1 MKNTDYSLSYLNIID
16 LRNQMIKKIEDGVVS
31 LEICLVLYD
40 SFAVDLLVRQFNNFC
55 HQKIANK
62 QYEARTAVRYRNE
75 PILLLMSIS
84 GRFFI
89 DNN

>member
-31 LEICLVLYD
+31 LEICLVIYD
-40 SFAVDLLVRQFNNFC
+40 CFTVDLLVRQFNNFC

-62 QYEARTAVRYRNE
+62 KYEVRTAVRYRNE